1 MICQTKRYN
10 LTTISDFY
18 CMKEEEIRKIF
29 AKNLKYFRKERKI
42 SQFALAEIAEVTA
55 NFINDIENCKKWVSP
70 STLSKLSESLG
81 VEPYRFFLPFQTTTT
96 ENAELLTQFT
106 NDILSQV
113 NSIVQKTLDV
123 YSNPN

>member
-1 MICQTKRYN
+1 
-10 LTTISDFY
+10 
-18 CMKEEEIRKIF
+18 MKEEEIRKIF
-29 AKNLKYFRKERKI
+29 AQNLKYFRKERKI